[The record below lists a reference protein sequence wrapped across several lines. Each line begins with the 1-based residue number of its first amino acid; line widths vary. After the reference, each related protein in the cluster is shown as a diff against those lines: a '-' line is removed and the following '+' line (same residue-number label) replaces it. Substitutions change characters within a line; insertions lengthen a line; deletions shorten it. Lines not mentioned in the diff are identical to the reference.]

1 MSNNNFNDI
10 LQEINNSKVTFDA
23 YAPSTETNVQFSPLT
38 LAQQKNII
46 ETSVDSSIGALFFNN
61 TFYKI
66 LKQNIKDDISKYN
79 TVDRVNFAL
88 QLRSQL
94 SDTYTK
100 NESKFSLKDLL
111 AKNKTITGKISSTE
125 ITSDNFTF
133 VVQVPNLTLDDKVN
147 TILLNKYRNENLN
160 GGKLKTL
167 ISDLFVYEILKFIV
181 KVKINGKELELHQ
194 DLNASANLL
203 EKIDSI
209 HLVKVT
215 NYIND
220 VRDVEKNLATFAGSG
235 VSVDIVPDFF
245 IV

>member
-10 LQEINNSKVTFDA
+10 LQEINSTKTTFDA
-23 YAPSTETNVQFSPLT
+23 YAPSTESNVQFLPLT

-79 TVDRVNFAL
+79 TIDRVNFAL

-94 SDTYTK
+94 SDTYVK
-100 NESKFSLKDLL
+100 NDSKISLKDLIV
-111 AKNKTITGKISSTE
+111 KNKTINSKVSTNE
-125 ITSDNFTF
+125 ITSSNFIFT
-133 VVQVPNLTLDDKVN
+133 VQVPNLTLDDKVN
-147 TILLNKYRNENLN
+147 TILLNKYRNENIN

-167 ISDLFVYEILKFIV
+167 ISDLFVFEILKFITKL
-181 KVKINGKELELHQ
+181 KVNDKEINLHE
-194 DLNASANLL
+194 DLNASANLI

-220 VRDVEKNLATFAGSG
+220 VRDIEKSLATSS

>member
-10 LQEINNSKVTFDA
+10 LQEINSTKTTFEA
-23 YAPSTETNVQFSPLT
+23 YAPSTETAVQFLPLT

-79 TVDRVNFAL
+79 TIDRVNFAL

-94 SDTYTK
+94 SDTYVKNDTK
-100 NESKFSLKDLL
+100 ISLKDLIV
-111 AKNKTITGKISSTE
+111 KNKTVNAKVPTNE
-125 ITSDNFTF
+125 VTSGNFTF
-133 VVQVPNLTLDDKVN
+133 TVQVPNLTLDDKVN
-147 TILLNKYRNENLN
+147 TILLNKYRNENIN

-167 ISDLFVYEILKFIV
+167 ISDLFVFEILKFIV
-181 KVKINGKELELHQ
+181 KLKVNDKEINLHE
-194 DLNASANLL
+194 DLNGSANLL

-220 VRDVEKNLATFAGSG
+220 VRDIEKSLATSNI
-235 VSVDIVPDFF
+235 SVDIVPDFF